1 MGLAVRVMVGVRV
14 GAGGGVRAGAGARAR
29 ARVSSGVRVSVGARG
44 QGLGLDMRAG
54 FPVHGTSHAVS
65 GSEPKT
71 SKLFSSASLPS
82 IPRVPG

>member
-1 MGLAVRVMVGVRV
+1 MGLGARVMVGVRV
-14 GAGGGVRAGAGARAR
+14 GASGGVRARARAR